1 MSNLIKKHWF
11 IVPLALIF
19 GLAIVFPT
27 VFSVMEA
34 GRSFRGIYPT
44 MNDDEQYYLGTTR
57 EVYKGHYNSGNPF
70 IKELKNK
77 PSLTQSLSEIILSG
91 EAKLFG
97 FSVPKTFA
105 INDFIL
111 PFLGVILLY
120 ALFFNITKSRTIS
133 AVSSSVF
140 FLVFLNT
147 FGRPISPQF
156 NFIFFIYGLLLL
168 WKIFSKD
175 YDFKTS
181 ATLNVSL
188 AVIFGCLVYIY
199 PFYWSTII
207 VLYVVNSL
215 ILAVW
220 QKNFRYWIKNWM
232 IFGVVSVLIALPYAL
247 NLLKSVADP
256 SFAEASLRNGFIFT
270 HRPGAFV
277 NVALLGFCLPVLF
290 LIRKDFIE
298 KRKLFFGYSLILSG
312 IILNWQNI
320 ITGKGLQFSSHY
332 YMVTILFVF
341 LVIAIC
347 AESLSEYF
355 VKYKKFDF
363 KKASV
368 IFLMA
373 VLLFFIFYRQK
384 REIFTFANFVH
395 PSEISDIQNS
405 MIIADWLNKNTAQD
419 SVVYALGQNY
429 DLLLPVYTHNSS
441 YWQTYAGM
449 YLMSDDELENRWVI
463 QNFFEDIKR
472 DDVYG
477 NRGIWINKF
486 IDTYQS
492 KESRRKILQFITGKK
507 YPETV
512 LMEQKYVDVVLD
524 KYAKFKKEG
533 FEKALKTYKADYVL
547 VDFGD
552 EKYKNLE
559 NKFKQYTFLNLSA
572 TLGSVSIFK
581 VK

>member
-1 MSNLIKKHWF
+1 
-11 IVPLALIF
+11 
-19 GLAIVFPT
+19 
-27 VFSVMEA
+27 
-34 GRSFRGIYPT
+34 
-44 MNDDEQYYLGTTR
+44 
-57 EVYKGHYNSGNPF
+57 
-70 IKELKNK
+70 
-77 PSLTQSLSEIILSG
+77 
-91 EAKLFG
+91 
-97 FSVPKTFA
+97 
-105 INDFIL
+105 
-111 PFLGVILLY
+111 
-120 ALFFNITKSRTIS
+120 
-133 AVSSSVF
+133 
-140 FLVFLNT
+140 
-147 FGRPISPQF
+147 
-156 NFIFFIYGLLLL
+156 
-168 WKIFSKD
+168 
-175 YDFKTS
+175 
-181 ATLNVSL
+181 
-188 AVIFGCLVYIY
+188 
-199 PFYWSTII
+199 
-207 VLYVVNSL
+207 
-215 ILAVW
+215 
-220 QKNFRYWIKNWM
+220 
-232 IFGVVSVLIALPYAL
+232 
-247 NLLKSVADP
+247 
-256 SFAEASLRNGFIFT
+256 
-270 HRPGAFV
+270 
-277 NVALLGFCLPVLF
+277 
-290 LIRKDFIE
+290 
-298 KRKLFFGYSLILSG
+298 
-312 IILNWQNI
+312 
-320 ITGKGLQFSSHY
+320 
-332 YMVTILFVF
+332 
-341 LVIAIC
+341 
-347 AESLSEYF
+347 
-355 VKYKKFDF
+355 
-363 KKASV
+363 
-368 IFLMA
+368 MA